1 MSRTT
6 LSMRRMNIQMTCP
19 WCQDEIAFVVDESA
33 DELVC
38 DGCSTRM
45 SFAPDPIVTYG
56 LLYEPAA

>member
-6 LSMRRMNIQMTCP
+6 LIVRPMNIQMTCP
-19 WCQDEIAFVVDESA
+19 WCQDELAFVVDESA

-45 SFAPDPIVTYG
+45 AFAPDPIVTYG
-56 LLYEPAA
+56 LLYEAAA